1 MEGLNEV
8 EIWVRVNL
16 CESPAE
22 LSETILSLADE
33 NGKIQGRKKKFD
45 AEKMASYVEEVV
57 KGETPPSVL
66 TREYGIR
73 QQALYLKEYG
83 KY

>member
-1 MEGLNEV
+1 MKELNEV

-22 LSETILSLADE
+22 LSEAIISLADE
-33 NGKIQGRKKKFD
+33 NGEIQGRSKKFD
-45 AEKMASYVEEVV
+45 ADRMASYVEDVV
-57 KGETPPSVL
+57 KGEVHPSIL